1 MLILSYNPLIDDDEY
16 IREGFF
22 TLQHVIDLQ
31 YMRYQQLDPRY
42 ELLVNVIPNLEL
54 GPADSYRLVNFG
66 TLFSILFKMLLLSTF
81 LVPLVEEKQN
91 GINEFLNLV
100 TPMSFLNGLSF
111 FILRILLYG
120 CFLVINLTIAWKYG
134 ALGSI
139 HFIYIFTLYLLY
151 IIASMSYSYL
161 ISVCFFSGEW

>member
-1 MLILSYNPLIDDDEY
+1 MLSYNPIIDDDEY

-31 YMRYQQLDPRY
+31 YMRYQQIDPRY

-54 GPADSYRLVNFG
+54 GTTDSYRLINFG
-66 TLFSILFKMLLLSTF
+66 TLFSILINMLLLVTF
-81 LVPLVEEKQN
+81 LVPFVEEKQN
-91 GINEFLNLV
+91 GIKEFLNLV
-100 TPMSFLNGLSF
+100 TPMSFLNGLTF

-120 CFLVINLTIAWKYG
+120 CFLVINLIIAWHYG

-139 HFIYIFTLYLLY
+139 HFIYIFILNFLY
-151 IIASMSYSYL
+151 IIATMSYCYL
-161 ISVCFFSGEW
+161 ISVCFFSGE